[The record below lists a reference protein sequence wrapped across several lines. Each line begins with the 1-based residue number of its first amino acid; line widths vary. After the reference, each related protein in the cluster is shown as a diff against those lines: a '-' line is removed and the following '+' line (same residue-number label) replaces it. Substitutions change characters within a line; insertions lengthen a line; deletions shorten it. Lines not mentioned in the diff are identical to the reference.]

1 MTIASNQP
9 RIRADVVLDVLA
21 RQERDQAWL
30 GRKMGVSRSL
40 VTRVLNG
47 SRPAT
52 PEFRAR
58 LSRALDLPEIVL
70 FLNMPMHIDTEPA
83 KVAS

>member
-30 GRKMGVSRSL
+30 SRRMGVSRSL
-40 VTRVLNG
+40 VTRVLKG
-47 SRPAT
+47 ERPAT
-52 PEFRAR
+52 PAFRAR

-70 FLNMPMHIDTEPA
+70 FMEMPMHIDTSTSA
-83 KVAS
+83 VA